1 MVCGGRSRM
10 RLSLG
15 LAASQV
21 GVLQFSVARS
31 PGSPS
36 NHFLANPPL
45 SSHTF
50 KFPVARSTHGPREQ
64 KTVCNL
70 AGRRRASR
78 SSPHL
83 VLPLRE
89 LAAIRAKSENYG
101 YRRCGVA
108 VTLFI
113 YHPPS
118 ADSHFKCLTL
128 LSPIPAWWRSESYG
142 PSPLRTSR

>member
-101 YRRCGVA
+101 FTA
-108 VTLFI
+108 VGYFI
-113 YHPPS
+113 Y
-118 ADSHFKCLTL
+118 
-128 LSPIPAWWRSESYG
+128 LSPSLGRLTFQMPDTAQSHSSVVALGKLRSVAAPHE
-142 PSPLRTSR
+142 